1 MKQTRKTLTTILFVI
16 AFPFLIHGIEIL
28 GTNQCLETQEQRNG
42 KESAYELARSTI
54 NSIDN
59 STKIP
64 PQIAKILCY
73 GIKSSRKDY
82 LQTINR

>member
-1 MKQTRKTLTTILFVI
+1 MKQTRKTLTTLVSVI
-16 AFPFLIHGIEIL
+16 AAPFLIYGAEFL
-28 GTNQCLETQEQRNG
+28 GTNQCLKTQELG
-42 KESAYELARSTI
+42 CSKESACELARSTI

-59 STKIP
+59 SEKIP

-73 GIKSSRKDY
+73 GMKSSCKDY